1 MSEGTTSASMPAA
14 NLPVTGWARRW
25 AMVLIFLIA
34 VVNYAD
40 RWIFSVLIEPIK
52 AEFGLSDTMVGLL
65 TGPAFAIFYALVGIP
80 LARIADSW
88 NRRVLISAC
97 VSLWSLMTVLCGMA
111 GNVVQLFLFRVGVGV
126 GEAGAT
132 PPSHSLIA
140 DYYPPAERT
149 GALSVFNLGPVIGSL
164 VAGIGGS
171 VLVALI
177 GWRATLIWMGLPGI
191 VIGLLAYLFLRE
203 PRRAPAMP
211 DLSKLWPDMMSALRP
226 AMRKPA
232 FVHLLIGFT
241 LNGFLLYGA
250 FIWTLPFAMRHY
262 DISVEELPS
271 IAVPM
276 SLIQAAM
283 GLIAI
288 PLSGWLGN
296 RLIRRDIRWLCWICV
311 AALLV
316 SFPFYLAKFSTDN
329 FQHFL
334 ILAGIAHLVLLLLAS
349 PAYAAIHLVI
359 DAGHRAMVMAFILLV
374 SNLVGMGAGPVLTGI
389 LSDTLQPVFGEASL
403 QAAIIALLFLMPW
416 AAFHFYRAARFIKS
430 DAHA

>member
-1 MSEGTTSASMPAA
+1 MSDETATISIPPAHLA
-14 NLPVTGWARRW
+14 VTGWARRW

-140 DYYPPAERT
+140 DYYAPSERT

-171 VLVALI
+171 ILVALI
-177 GWRATLIWMGLPGI
+177 GWRETLIWMGLPGI
-191 VIGLLAYLFLRE
+191 LIGVLAYFFLQE

-211 DLSKLWPDMMSALRP
+211 DLSQLLPDMMSALRP
-226 AMRKPA
+226 ALAKPS

-262 DISVEELPS
+262 EISVEQLPS

-296 RLIRRDIRWLCWICV
+296 RLIRRDIRWLCWIC
-311 AALLV
+311 ALALIV
-316 SFPFYLAKFSTDN
+316 SFPFYLAKFSTQDFN
-329 FQHFL
+329 QFL
-334 ILAGIAHLVLLLLAS
+334 IFAGIAHLVLLLLAS

-359 DAGHRAMVMAFILLV
+359 DASHRALVMAFILLV
-374 SNLVGMGAGPVLTGI
+374 SNLVGMGAGPVLTG
-389 LSDTLQPVFGEASL
+389 LFSDLLQPIFGEAAL
-403 QAAIIALLFLMPW
+403 QAAIIGLLFLMPW
-416 AAFHFYRAARFIKS
+416 AAVHFYRAARFIKS
-430 DAHA
+430 DMV